1 MPSRILL
8 ILIDGLRPD
17 ALTLASCPAI
27 EGLLGSGASTL
38 SARSVVPSMTL
49 PCHMSLALS
58 VPPDRHG
65 LFENQWQQPLVSHPG
80 LFEVV
85 RHASLKASMV
95 YNWAPLRMMAMAES
109 LHFSWFLD
117 CLREEDGDRRVT
129 DAARDHLRHDE
140 PDFAFVY
147 LGSVDIAGH
156 DHGFLSDRY
165 LRQVERI
172 DDCVAGLIEAHPT
185 EGHLLLHSDHG
196 GHDWTHGTEEPED
209 MTIPWVITG
218 PGVLP
223 GHAIC
228 SEVSLLDT
236 APTVAHLLGLPAP
249 PEWEGAFVLEAF
261 EDSFRPR
268 DATG

>member
-58 VPPDRHG
+58 VPDRHG